1 MDELKSCLRRIG
13 QMNNT
18 EDRLGNGGAC
28 KSLGAGARLHKGM
41 WSLTAELFQV
51 TICTFVLVVNIV
63 LLYSFL
69 YFCTAVVSK
78 VGADLGERRALAGA
92 ACAASAPRRSHL
104 VFYQRTPICADV
116 SVADIHRGF
125 GV

>member
-1 MDELKSCLRRIG
+1 MDELKSSLRKIG
-13 QMNNT
+13 QMNDT

-28 KSLGAGARLHKGM
+28 KSLGEGERMHKDM

-69 YFCTAVVSK
+69 YFCTS
-78 VGADLGERRALAGA
+78 
-92 ACAASAPRRSHL
+92 SH
-104 VFYQRTPICADV
+104 
-116 SVADIHRGF
+116 
-125 GV
+125 